1 MEEPTVRPGSSRRQL
16 LRTAG
21 AAGLAAFGASAVIA
35 DPASA
40 AELTAILAPIGPVRV
55 YDTRVEGGRMLVD
68 EQRTLI
74 GTAMPDELA
83 HLYNVT
89 VTETDGSAGFLTVF
103 PGDVEWPG
111 TSSVNWFGPGQTLAN
126 SAYTELGA
134 AEQTIRLRAG
144 GPAGSSTHVVLD
156 LMAVLT
162 IVDLD
167 EPPGAALASLGDRP
181 VRQLRSVASD

>member
-1 MEEPTVRPGSSRRQL
+1 MEQPAVREGSSRRKL

-40 AELTAILAPIGPVRV
+40 TELTAILAPIGPVRV

-89 VTETDGSAGFLTVF
+89 VTGTDGSAGFLAVF
-103 PGDVEWPG
+103 PGDVDWPG
-111 TSSVNWFGPGQTLAN
+111 TSSVNWFGAGQTLAN

-134 AEQTIRLRAG
+134 EQTIRLRTG

-167 EPPGAALASLGDRP
+167 VSPGAALTALAGRGERRGL
-181 VRQLRSVASD
+181 VRE

>member
-1 MEEPTVRPGSSRRQL
+1 MVREGSSRRQL

-21 AAGLAAFGASAVIA
+21 AAGLAAFGATTVLA

-40 AELTAILAPIGPVRV
+40 TELTAILAPIGPVRV
-55 YDTRVEGGRMLVD
+55 YDTRLEGGRMLVD
-68 EQRTLI
+68 EQRTLV
-74 GTAMPDELA
+74 GTAEPDELA

-89 VTETDGSAGFLTVF
+89 VTETDGSAGFLALF

-126 SAYTELGA
+126 SAYTKLGGT
-134 AEQTIRLRAG
+134 EQLIRLRTG

-156 LMAVLT
+156 LMAVL
-162 IVDLD
+162 IIIDLD
-167 EPPGAALASLGDRP
+167 EPPSAALTALAGGCDRQD
-181 VRQLRSVASD
+181 RRLRSVASD